1 MGKAHAVAMSA
12 VAAVFET
19 KLRPELQMVC
29 STSPDSA
36 ARYRLSY
43 GFARS
48 TDDWRTLVDDPA
60 VEAVI
65 IAAPQA
71 FHREIAEAAFARKKP
86 VLCEKPLGASLED
99 SRAMVAAADAAGVA
113 NMVGFNYVRRP
124 QPSSPASLSLT
135 AP

>member
-1 MGKAHAVAMSA
+1 M
-12 VAAVFET
+12 
-19 KLRPELQMVC
+19 
-29 STSPDSA
+29 
-36 ARYRLSY
+36 
-43 GFARS
+43 
-48 TDDWRTLVDDPA
+48 
-60 VEAVI
+60 I
-65 IAAPQA
+65 IEAPQV

-113 NMVGFNYVRRP
+113 NRSASTMFERP